1 MKVVGQIDA
10 GVVYIDSVGR
20 RKGEETS
27 EPIIRD
33 RQALSSEGIVMIVA
47 VMGRQPS
54 VEVISRG
61 VVSRDHDLH
70 KEIENIAMEGLKRGI
85 KEKRRHNDIRDDI
98 FYPVRRYLRKAT
110 GRNPLIVPTLV
121 EG

>member
-1 MKVVGQIDA
+1 M
-10 GVVYIDSVGR
+10 GR

-33 RQALSSEGIVMIVA
+33 RQALSSEGIVLIVA
-47 VMGRQPS
+47 VMGKQPS
-54 VEVISRG
+54 VEVVSRG
-61 VVSRDHDLH
+61 VVDKKHELH
-70 KEIENIAMEGLKRGI
+70 AEIENIAMEGLKRGI
-85 KEKRRHNDIRDDI
+85 REKRRNNDIRDDI